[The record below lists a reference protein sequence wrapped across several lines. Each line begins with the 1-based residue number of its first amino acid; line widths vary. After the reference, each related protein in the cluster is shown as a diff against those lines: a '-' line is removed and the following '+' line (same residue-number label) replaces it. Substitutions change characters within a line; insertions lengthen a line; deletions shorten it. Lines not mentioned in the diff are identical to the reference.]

1 MPSSLSWI
9 DYDSEAQQ
17 RAQRILTLFKERD
30 TRDELGLGPI
40 RDGISDA
47 LFPGTSTIQ
56 TRLHYMLF
64 IPWMYRA
71 LEDKHV
77 PSSRIRE
84 YSRRDQLFLAQQL
97 KENASDELGIIG
109 GDVGDQL
116 QRLPS
121 GIYWAGLVKWGIR
134 VYPGTEGQYQGALD
148 DIYRRR
154 KKGKASFFSAAEDG
168 DDIGG
173 LWEYGAHT
181 FHSGLPEAPAE
192 FPKGAT
198 FKLTANEARY
208 LQERI
213 RQSCTGSL
221 LADLLTKP
229 VSVSIGAPWEHPD
242 SAGFRPEQR
251 DLLSHGRLFSL
262 VSHGAAILY
271 NLMLAEM
278 LDNEGLVS
286 SHRDSAK
293 AWLDQFQRNRSEVV
307 RWVNDISAFWDLVRD
322 QGHEINGRT
331 EDFVEQWAAAATEY
345 SDQLFTAKEPRRL
358 VKAREI
364 DKKKA
369 NSRFTNARVRD
380 QWGGY
385 SGTRPMV
392 YRWPIVQTFIND
404 MAGAFKK

>member
-9 DYDSEAQQ
+9 DYDSEAHQ

-40 RDGISDA
+40 RDSISDA

-56 TRLHYMLF
+56 TRLRYMLF

-77 PSSRIRE
+77 TSARIRD
-84 YSRRDQLFLAQQL
+84 YSRWEQLNLAKKL
-97 KENASDELGIIG
+97 KENANDELGIIG
-109 GDVGDQL
+109 GEVGDQL

-121 GIYWAGLVKWGIR
+121 AIYWAGLERWGIR
-134 VYPGTEGQYQGALD
+134 VYPGTEGQYQRALD

-154 KKGKASFFSAAEDG
+154 KKGRASLSAAVEDG

-173 LWEYGAHT
+173 LFELGAHT
-181 FHSGLPEAPAE
+181 FHPGLPDAPPD
-192 FPKGAT
+192 FPDGAT
-198 FKLTANEARY
+198 FRISAEEARY
-208 LQERI
+208 LQERV
-213 RQSCTGSL
+213 RQSCPGSL
-221 LADLLTKP
+221 LADLLARP
-229 VSVSIGAPWEHPD
+229 VNVAIETPWEHPNRA
-242 SAGFRPEQR
+242 SFRPEQQ
-251 DLLSHGRLFSL
+251 DLLSHGRLFSM

-271 NLMLAEM
+271 NLMLAEI
-278 LDNEGLVS
+278 LDSKDLIS
-286 SHRDSAK
+286 THQDSAQV
-293 AWLDQFQRNRSEVV
+293 WLDQFQSNRSEVV
-307 RWVNDISAFWDLVRD
+307 RWVNDISAFWSLIRD
-322 QGHEINGRT
+322 QGHEISGRS
-331 EDFVEQWAAAATEY
+331 EDFVEQWASLATEY
-345 SDQLFTAKEPRRL
+345 GDQVFTAKEPRRL
-358 VKAREI
+358 IKAREI

-380 QWGGY
+380 QWGGH

-404 MAGAFKK
+404 MAGAFNK